1 MEIDKF
7 GVEIKP
13 WQSLFV
19 KSSEIINIVYMKRIL
34 VTMIAIALTAAAFNA
49 LAQGERP
56 QLTPQQKAH
65 MMTDRMDRM
74 LNLTDKQYQKIY
86 KLNLKQVKEM
96 EADSLFLGR
105 RGMGFGPGMGP
116 RPGMG
121 PGGPGGRAQFERD
134 MEKAG
139 REFTPLSP
147 QQMEQLKEAHEKSR
161 VKMDKKLRKILTDEQ
176 YGKWVKAEQERLIKM
191 QQMRKGRGEGRP
203 GRHHRPDSAG
213 NGLPQAPDSQARP
226 AKMVE

>member
-1 MEIDKF
+1 
-7 GVEIKP
+7 
-13 WQSLFV
+13 
-19 KSSEIINIVYMKRIL
+19 MKKIL
-34 VTMIAIALTAAAFNA
+34 ITMIAIALATSGFNA
-49 LAQGERP
+49 VAQDQESAQPKQEEMRKDRPEHKHRGNRPQGAMP

-65 MMTDRMDRM
+65 MMTDHMDRL

-161 VKMDKKLRKILTDEQ
+161 IKMDKKLRKILTDEQ

-191 QQMRKGRGEGRP
+191 QQMRQMRGNGRP
-203 GRHHRPDSAG
+203 HRHHMPDSTG
-213 NGLPQAPDSQARP
+213 NGLPQAPGSQARP

>member
-65 MMTDRMDRM
+65 MVTDRMDRM

>member
-1 MEIDKF
+1 
-7 GVEIKP
+7 
-13 WQSLFV
+13 
-19 KSSEIINIVYMKRIL
+19 MKKIL
-34 VTMIAIALTAAAFNA
+34 VTMVAIALATSGFSAAAQDQEKA
-49 LAQGERP
+49 EPQQKEMQQGRPGHRHSGNRPPGDIP

-65 MMTDRMDRM
+65 MMTDQMDRM
-74 LNLTDKQYQKIY
+74 LTLTDKQYQKIY
-86 KLNLKQVKEM
+86 KLNLKKVKEM

-121 PGGPGGRAQFERD
+121 PGGPGSRAQFERD

-147 QQMEQLKEAHEKSR
+147 QQMEQLKAAHEKSR

-191 QQMRKGRGEGRP
+191 QQMRQNRGQGRP
-203 GRHHRPDSAG
+203 HRHHRPDSTG
-213 NGLPQAPDSQARP
+213 NGLPQAPESQARP